1 MDSGIDN
8 SKIKVA
14 WFASAFIGRNAS
26 GTAQVTRKV
35 LTNFIENHSDEI
47 ELFLLAKNQE
57 EVHLIKH
64 DNIFSKQK
72 IILLPKVKGKFLK
85 SSRQFYKFCL
95 TKRNLK
101 FDIVHFSTP
110 RVYPFFWF
118 LPTKKIV
125 CTFHAAGDI
134 TAPRDFFTL
143 SREIYNLIAKLQW
156 KKFSAIIAVSK
167 FAADEIYNSYKIPLE
182 YITTIYPGVDS
193 FWNLKDTAKELRD
206 QDLVLIIGRWQR
218 YKNIHTVINAFKK
231 YEISNN
237 KNLKIKV
244 IGKIRSKNN
253 IFILDSSKDFPAN
266 QIEFID
272 FLSDIDLVREYRRA
286 SVVFHPSINEGFGL
300 PAFEAFSE
308 GSRLIAHRGTPAEEI
323 LHDQPGVMFQNM
335 LDEKQI
341 MESYR
346 AILKQE
352 FGNVQERRAYLE
364 SVFATWDLSTRKYL
378 ELYKNL
384 LKIE

>member
-1 MDSGIDN
+1 MVSGIDN
-8 SKIKVA
+8 RRIKAA

-47 ELFLLAKNQE
+47 DLFLLAKNQG
-57 EVHLIKH
+57 EVHLIKN
-64 DNIFSKQK
+64 DTVFAKQK

-95 TKRNLK
+95 TKRSFK
-101 FDIVHFSTP
+101 FDIVHFSVP

-143 SREIYNLIAKLQW
+143 SREIYNLIVKLQW

-167 FAADEIYNSYKIPLE
+167 FAAEEISNSYKIPLKN
-182 YITTIYPGVDS
+182 ITTIYPGVDS
-193 FWNLKDTAKELRD
+193 FWNLKDKAEEQRD
-206 QDLVLIIGRWQR
+206 RHLVLIVGRWQK
-218 YKNIHTVINAFKK
+218 YKNIHTVINASKR
-231 YEISNN
+231 YEIPYN

-244 IGKIRSKNN
+244 IGKSGSKDNT
-253 IFILDSSKDFPAN
+253 FILDAIKDFPAQ

-308 GSRLIAHRGTPAEEI
+308 GTRLIAHKGTPAEEI
-323 LHDQPGVMFQNM
+323 LHDQPGVIFQNM
-335 LDEKQI
+335 LNEEQI
-341 MESYR
+341 IESYR

-352 FGNVQERRAYLE
+352 FGNTEERRAYLE
-364 SVFATWDLSTRKYL
+364 SVNATWALSTRKYL

-384 LKIE
+384 LQIE

>member
-1 MDSGIDN
+1 MNSSIDN
-8 SKIKVA
+8 KKIKVA
-14 WFASAFIGRNAS
+14 WFASAFVGRNAS

-35 LTNFIENHSDEI
+35 LINFIENHSDEI
-47 ELFLLAKNQE
+47 DLFLLAKNQE
-57 EVHLIKH
+57 EIHLIKH
-64 DNIFSKQK
+64 DTIFSKQK
-72 IILLPKVKGKFLK
+72 IILLPSVKGKFLK

-95 TKRNLK
+95 TKRSFK
-101 FDIVHFSTP
+101 FDLVHFSVP

-118 LPTKKIV
+118 LPTRKIV

-134 TAPRDFFTL
+134 TAPRDFFVI

-167 FAADEIYNSYKIPLE
+167 FAADEISNSYKIPLK

-193 FWNLKDTAKELRD
+193 FWNLRD
-206 QDLVLIIGRWQR
+206 KAEVQRDRDLVLIVGRWQR

-231 YEISNN
+231 YEIPYN

-244 IGKIRSKNN
+244 IGKSGSKDN
-253 IFILDSSKDFPAN
+253 IFILDAIKDFPAD

-272 FLSDIDLVREYRRA
+272 YLSEVDLVHEYRRA

-308 GSRLIAHRGTPAEEI
+308 GARLIAHKGTPAEEI
-323 LHDQPGVMFQNM
+323 LHDQPGVIFQNM
-335 LDEKQI
+335 LSEKQI
-341 MESYR
+341 IESYR

-352 FGNVQERRAYLE
+352 FGNTEERRVYLE
-364 SVFATWDLSTRKYL
+364 SVNATWASSTRRYL
-378 ELYKNL
+378 EIYKNL
-384 LKIE
+384 LEIK

>member
-1 MDSGIDN
+1 MDPNIDN
-8 SKIKVA
+8 KKIKLA

-26 GTAQVTRKV
+26 GTAQVARKI
-35 LTNFIENHSDEI
+35 LMNIIENHSDEI

-57 EVHLIKH
+57 EIYLIQN
-64 DNIFSKQK
+64 DFVFSKQK

-85 SSRQFYKFCL
+85 SSRQFYKYCL
-95 TKRNLK
+95 SNRRFR
-101 FDIVHFSTP
+101 FDIVHFSVP

-118 LPTKKIV
+118 LPSKKIV

-167 FAADEIYNSYKIPLE
+167 FARDEISNSYKIPLK

-193 FWNLKDTAKELRD
+193 FWNLKVKAEEQRD
-206 QDLVLIIGRWQR
+206 QNLVLIVGRWQK

-231 YEISNN
+231 YEVSNN

-244 IGKIRSKNN
+244 IGKSGSKDN
-253 IFILDSSKDFPAN
+253 IFILDAIKDFPAN
-266 QIEFID
+266 NIEFID
-272 FLSDIDLVREYRRA
+272 YLPDLDLAREYRRA
-286 SVVFHPSINEGFGL
+286 SVVFHPSVNEGFGL

-308 GSRLIAHRGTPAEEI
+308 GARLIAHKGTPAEEI
-323 LHDQPGVMFQNM
+323 LHRQPGVIFQNM
-335 LDEKQI
+335 LDEKKI
-341 MESYR
+341 IESYR
-346 AILKQE
+346 SILNQE
-352 FGNVQERRAYLE
+352 YGNIEKRRAYLE
-364 SVFATWDLSTRKYL
+364 SVNATWALSTRKYL
-378 ELYKNL
+378 ELYRKL
-384 LKIE
+384 LEIE

>member
-1 MDSGIDN
+1 MVSGIDN
-8 SKIKVA
+8 RRIKAA

-47 ELFLLAKNQE
+47 DLFLLAKNQG
-57 EVHLIKH
+57 EVHLIKN
-64 DNIFSKQK
+64 DTVFAKQK

-95 TKRNLK
+95 TKRSFK
-101 FDIVHFSTP
+101 FDIVHFSVP

-143 SREIYNLIAKLQW
+143 SREIYNLIVKLQW

-167 FAADEIYNSYKIPLE
+167 FAAEEISNSYKIPLKN
-182 YITTIYPGVDS
+182 ITTIYPGVDS
-193 FWNLKDTAKELRD
+193 FWNLKDKAEEQRD
-206 QDLVLIIGRWQR
+206 RHLVLIVGRWQK
-218 YKNIHTVINAFKK
+218 YKNIHTVINAFKR
-231 YEISNN
+231 YEIPYN

-244 IGKIRSKNN
+244 IGKSGSKDNT
-253 IFILDSSKDFPAN
+253 FILDAIKDFPAQ

-308 GSRLIAHRGTPAEEI
+308 GTRLIAHKGTPAEEI
-323 LHDQPGVMFQNM
+323 LHDQPGVIFQNM
-335 LDEKQI
+335 LNEEQI
-341 MESYR
+341 IESYR

-352 FGNVQERRAYLE
+352 FGNTEERRAYLE
-364 SVFATWDLSTRKYL
+364 SVNATWALSTRKYL

-384 LKIE
+384 LQIE